1 MEIKLNKKNLNM
13 AFSKLNLFLLI
24 FLINY
29 NLKNCQ
35 IYDDFTRGTLETGNF
50 NLIDVT
56 DYQNQKIFV
65 TTSKQIFQGIPPTPK
80 SITNAKIINTTSIIT
95 INQNYILAACLEDS
109 LLTKIN
115 INNGQFSSLLSYS
128 DINQNLQI
136 PITICSLS
144 SMGEY
149 IFIGYSKIEYYPKQ
163 TNKTNIVIKLK
174 IGNIGSDPYLDG
186 NFGKK
191 IVNFQSSIK
200 TDSARQISC
209 EPLKYGSANNFRLVC
224 IYEDLQYDSD
234 ERFRS
239 WRYFLIQASIDDD
252 FNNIQ
257 YVNTLGRSNI
267 TLGFKLNR
275 LNDREARCLMWKN
288 IYAIKLK
295 DSGDFTS
302 NNKTLSN
309 YKASLDLFDYQSEFF
324 FYAEKVNF
332 MNINDTYSIVINKQS
347 KPNIFKF
354 YDYQETSIIKL
365 ICFYKQETN
374 KIYIIYQCPNKIKYI
389 SLTYKESIFSLG
401 SYSTEIQM
409 KSFEHKEY
417 SVTTLLDLS
426 NLGFLN
432 VENITKDGVT
442 ETFGIDF
449 YNTLMENNVLIP
461 EKSFHTNCKYYL
473 SLIEHNENDYTR
485 IYSLYSFIIN
495 VKTCNNDQ
503 CVSCWD
509 NYYSCDDCSSG
520 NNYALLRDHPDMCY
534 KKDKIIKGYIYDTS
548 TKYFEKCYSS

>member
-149 IFIGYSKIEYYPKQ
+149 VFIGYSKIEYYPKQ

-267 TLGFKLNR
+267 TLGFKLN
-275 LNDREARCLMWKN
+275 
-288 IYAIKLK
+288 
-295 DSGDFTS
+295 
-302 NNKTLSN
+302 
-309 YKASLDLFDYQSEFF
+309 
-324 FYAEKVNF
+324 
-332 MNINDTYSIVINKQS
+332 
-347 KPNIFKF
+347 
-354 YDYQETSIIKL
+354 
-365 ICFYKQETN
+365 
-374 KIYIIYQCPNKIKYI
+374 
-389 SLTYKESIFSLG
+389 
-401 SYSTEIQM
+401 
-409 KSFEHKEY
+409 
-417 SVTTLLDLS
+417 
-426 NLGFLN
+426 
-432 VENITKDGVT
+432 
-442 ETFGIDF
+442 
-449 YNTLMENNVLIP
+449 
-461 EKSFHTNCKYYL
+461 
-473 SLIEHNENDYTR
+473 
-485 IYSLYSFIIN
+485 
-495 VKTCNNDQ
+495 
-503 CVSCWD
+503 
-509 NYYSCDDCSSG
+509 
-520 NNYALLRDHPDMCY
+520 
-534 KKDKIIKGYIYDTS
+534 
-548 TKYFEKCYSS
+548 